1 MYSLIPTPVAIL
13 INPLTL
19 TYASIHSQPLAIS
32 ARGMMQMHFLA
43 PSDATTS
50 LHPNTFTQRKAND
63 GWSSD
68 ASPLLPYR
76 LAKLLLH
83 ATRFIMSFA
92 LGYGGWVSTARSLRL
107 AGAGV
112 RGSLYAYIVG
122 LIAGAIGWGILG
134 AMEGILACTLDALVV
149 CWGSEVGSSGRGE
162 VRYCREAGWL
172 FSEDADPREGELSL
186 A

>member
-1 MYSLIPTPVAIL
+1 
-13 INPLTL
+13 
-19 TYASIHSQPLAIS
+19 
-32 ARGMMQMHFLA
+32 
-43 PSDATTS
+43 
-50 LHPNTFTQRKAND
+50 
-63 GWSSD
+63 
-68 ASPLLPYR
+68 
-76 LAKLLLH
+76 
-83 ATRFIMSFA
+83 MSFA

-134 AMEGILACTLDALVV
+134 AVEGILACVLDALVV

-162 VRYCREAGWL
+162 VRYCREAGYL
-172 FSEDADPREGELSL
+172 FSEEPETRGGEVSL